1 MVKEKS
7 NFTKI
12 VININKRILDII
24 SSIFGLIL
32 LSPFFLLLSIMI
44 RRDSP
49 GPAFFRCNRIGKGGK
64 PFKMLK
70 FRTMYEDPKSYQGPP
85 VTCEGDERITPLGHW
100 LRDTKINE
108 LPQLWNV
115 LIGEMSLVGPRPEDV
130 DIAREWPED
139 VFKEVLSVRP
149 GITSPASILYHNEET
164 LLSRE
169 NLMEEYFKD
178 ILPNKIRL
186 DQLYVRNHSFS
197 ADLDTIFWTIA
208 IFIPRIARSK
218 IPENLLF
225 FGPISH
231 LLHRYLNWFF
241 IDLVVALIS
250 VSFVSFLWRL
260 QIPLNWGINYL
271 AIFAVALA
279 LLFAGINTITGLK
292 RILWSRATANDALSL
307 MLSSSM
313 VTLLVLVVNYLQSF
327 FNWFDIPPLPVF
339 MLLTIGVLTQIGF
352 IAVRFRFRLFTAFA
366 SRWMNFRQRSL
377 GVGERVLIVGLGD
390 GFENAV
396 WQFRRGEYGQIFSIV
411 GVVDDNPM
419 IVGMVVNDCRV
430 LGKINEIPE
439 IIEKFDIGVLVFTQ
453 TQIES
458 KLRRQIQKISKTT
471 GLKIAF
477 IHELNEILNKQIN
490 QTDSIPDQLLWS
502 TDRLKYLVTY
512 DTVTGLPNQFLFNEH
527 LRHSLAIAHRNKS
540 TTAVM
545 LVTVN
550 GWKEH
555 NQMMQD
561 ENQELLK
568 RAASRLSQHKRDC
581 DTLAYLDN
589 WEFGLI
595 LENISKTEN
604 VNLVARRINQ
614 SFEDPIHLNGN
625 QYKLSP
631 KINVCTDLDGF
642 FDPLNDSDQKMN
654 IIQRQSEEVN

>member
-1 MVKEKS
+1 MV
-7 NFTKI
+7 
-12 VININKRILDII
+12 
-24 SSIFGLIL
+24 
-32 LSPFFLLLSIMI
+32 

-49 GPAFFRCNRIGKGGK
+49 GPAFFRCNRMGKGGK

-70 FRTMYEDPKSYQGPP
+70 FRTMFEDPKSYQGPP
-85 VTCEGDERITPLGHW
+85 ITCEGDDRITPLGHW

-139 VFKEVLSVRP
+139 VFKEILSVRP
-149 GITSPASILYHNEET
+149 GITSPASILYHNEES

-197 ADLDTIFWTIA
+197 ADLDTIFWTIV

-231 LLHRYLNWFF
+231 LLHRYVNWFI

-250 VSFVSFLWRL
+250 VSIVSLLWRL
-260 QIPLNWGINYL
+260 QLPLNWGINYL
-271 AIFAVALA
+271 AIFAVTLA
-279 LLFAGINTITGLK
+279 LLFAGINAITGLK

-307 MLSSSM
+307 LLSSSV

-327 FNWFDIPPLPVF
+327 FDWFGIPPLPVF
-339 MLLTIGVLTQIGF
+339 MLLTIGLLTQIGF

-366 SRWMNFRQRSL
+366 SRWMNLRQSSL
-377 GVGERVLIVGLGD
+377 GVGERVLIVGLGE

-411 GVVDDNPM
+411 GVVDDNPT

-430 LGKINEIPE
+430 LGKLTEIPE
-439 IIEKFDIGVLVFTQ
+439 IIELYDIGVLVFTQ
-453 TQIES
+453 SYVES
-458 KLRRQIQKISKTT
+458 KLRRQIQKISKAT

-477 IHELNEILNKQIN
+477 IQELNEVLNKQIT

-502 TDRLKYLVTY
+502 SDRLKYLVTY
-512 DTVTGLPNQFLFNEH
+512 DTITGLPNQFLFNEH
-527 LRHSLAIAHRNKS
+527 LRHSLAFAHRNKT

-545 LVTVN
+545 LVSMN
-550 GWKEH
+550 GWREN
-555 NQMMQD
+555 NQESDHDDM
-561 ENQELLK
+561 ELLK
-568 RAASRLSQHKRDC
+568 QTAVRLAHYKRDC

-595 LENISKTEN
+595 LENILNKEN
-604 VNLVARRINQ
+604 VNLVARRIYQ
-614 SFEDPIHLNGN
+614 SFEIPIHVNGN
-625 QYKLSP
+625 QVRLSP
-631 KINVCTDLDGF
+631 KINVCTDLEGF
-642 FDPLNDSDQKMN
+642 YDPLNDSEQKMN
-654 IIQRQSEEVN
+654 SIQKQSEVVKESNVEIN